1 MRANLRVVRGPQMRN
16 VRHERTVLA
25 PQMCSRHPACS
36 LSRSGDIPERWRR
49 ACCSL
54 LEARPADAGRGA
66 SWREKAG
73 WAARSGASIGVSN
86 RYDELAGG
94 LAGFHVGV
102 RLPDLTDIESTVHR
116 HADLPCCHGIEKI
129 LKHGGR

>member
-1 MRANLRVVRGPQMRN
+1 MSIFVVVSTTCYDGALAHARAP
-16 VRHERTVLA
+16 
-25 PQMCSRHPACS
+25 S
-36 LSRSGDIPERWRR
+36 RR

-54 LEARPADAGRGA
+54 LGARPADAGRGA
-66 SWREKAG
+66 SWREKTG

-102 RLPDLTDIESTVHR
+102 RLLDLTDIESTVHR